1 MRLGDRVANLM
12 DFGAVEF
19 GARGTVVGI
28 EAEGLDVLWDRSC
41 PQIMGLRVPNLEM
54 GSRVRDSHA
63 ELVGFGAVGFGAFGV
78 VVEQVSP
85 VPELW
90 DRLSPHRG

>member
-28 EAEGLDVLWDRSC
+28 EAEGLDVLWDRS
-41 PQIMGLRVPNLEM
+41 
-54 GSRVRDSHA
+54 
-63 ELVGFGAVGFGAFGV
+63 
-78 VVEQVSP
+78 
-85 VPELW
+85 
-90 DRLSPHRG
+90 SPHRG

>member
-28 EAEGLDVLWDRSC
+28 EAEVLDILWDR
-41 PQIMGLRVPNLEM
+41 PILGGTTLQ
-54 GSRVRDSHA
+54 SRCKA
-63 ELVGFGAVGFGAFGV
+63 A
-78 VVEQVSP
+78 
-85 VPELW
+85 
-90 DRLSPHRG
+90 RGTPPRPFL